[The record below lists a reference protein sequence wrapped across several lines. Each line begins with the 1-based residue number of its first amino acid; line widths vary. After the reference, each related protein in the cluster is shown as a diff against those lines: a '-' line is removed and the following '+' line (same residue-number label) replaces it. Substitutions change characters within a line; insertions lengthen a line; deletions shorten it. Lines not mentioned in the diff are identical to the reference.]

1 MVIYVESVLAFN
13 FLLDYLLLFGAARL
27 AGRTVTRR
35 RLLLGMKLSRSVSLW
50 IVSSD

>member
-27 AGRTVTRR
+27 AGRHYSCC
-35 RLLLGMKLSRSVSLW
+35 SRSR
-50 IVSSD
+50 